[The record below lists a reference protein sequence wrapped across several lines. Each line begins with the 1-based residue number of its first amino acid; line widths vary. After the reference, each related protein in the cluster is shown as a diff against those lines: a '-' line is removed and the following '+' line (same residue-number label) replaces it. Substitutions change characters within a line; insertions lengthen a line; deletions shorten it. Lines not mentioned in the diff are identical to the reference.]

1 MAAATSRL
9 RSALSRYALGLWF
22 CAIAA
27 LGLLRVWMKIVREG
41 QAPWPPDLW
50 PWIVGSALCAA
61 VGVAMLVRERR
72 RHALDL
78 AHSAEGDPASY
89 TGRPST

>member
-1 MAAATSRL
+1 MTATSRL
-9 RSALSRYALGLWF
+9 RDILSRHALGLWF

-50 PWIVGSALCAA
+50 PWIVGTALCAA
-61 VGVAMLVRERR
+61 VGVALLVRERR
-72 RHALDL
+72 RHALEL
-78 AHSAEGDPASY
+78 ARQSAAGPPASN